1 MKKVDLSLAGNYL
14 VESDRLSAL
23 EKFLK
28 SDDDFSKTAMN
39 CAMSALFGRIGNAID
54 IDKAVYDQLSNTNK
68 FYLARGAFPD
78 REQELRAYIL
88 ERFYKFVS

>member
-14 VESDRLSAL
+14 HESDDLGAL
-23 EKFLK
+23 EKFLI
-28 SDDDFSKTAMN
+28 SDDSFSKTSMN
-39 CAMSALFGRIGNAID
+39 CAMSALFGRIGNALD
-54 IDKAVYDQLSNTNK
+54 IDEAVYEQLSNTNK
-68 FYLARGAFPD
+68 FHLARGAFPD